1 MRIVRLA
8 ALLVIASASASLRA
22 QEPPAPAAS
31 ARVNQQL
38 GEISTTSARIWAGRY
53 ADFEDFLR
61 TAPFT
66 KVEEVPIGVT
76 RPKRG
81 HFAPGGLVSSAAW
94 KVIPPGRPAGY
105 WESYKSE
112 IAAYELDKLLGMDMV
127 PPVVEKRW
135 KGDTGAAV
143 LWLKPVRAWREVE
156 SVDKPAKWNRQAVR
170 MKMFDNLICN
180 TDRNAGNF
188 LVDDDWNLFLIDH
201 SRAFI
206 DDRKLVVAMVR
217 VDRELWEK
225 MLALDEPTLVA
236 AIGKWVARGSLR
248 NILRRRDAMKKVVD
262 SLVAKYGEAA
272 YVQ

>member
-1 MRIVRLA
+1 MRRLFLSVLVAIA
-8 ALLVIASASASLRA
+8 ALPLRA
-22 QEPPAPAAS
+22 QEAPVRDERTRQAIEVS
-31 ARVNQQL
+31 A
-38 GEISTTSARIWAGRY
+38 GSAKIWTGRHS
-53 ADFEDFLR
+53 DVETFLR
-61 TAPFT
+61 TTPFT
-66 KVEEVPIGVT
+66 KIEEVPIGVT

-81 HFAPGGLVSSAAW
+81 YFSPGGLVASAAW

-127 PPVVEKRW
+127 PPAVEKKW
-135 KGDTGAAV
+135 KGDTGAAI

-156 SVDKPAKWNRQAVR
+156 PLEKPAKWNRQAVR

-206 DDRKLVVAMVR
+206 DDKKLVTTLVR
-217 VDRELWEK
+217 IDKELWEK
-225 MLALDEPTLVA
+225 ILALDEATLTA
-236 AIGKWVARGSLR
+236 TLGKWVDRGSIR
-248 NILRRRDAMKKVVD
+248 GILRRREAMKTVID
-262 SLVAKYGEAA
+262 GLVAKYGEGA
-272 YVQ
+272 YVR